1 MEGPR
6 APLQTELQS
15 VVRFLDSHLR
25 SEVKWSVT
33 SEYPMAFSEGNLNN
47 IRIIT
52 ENDEVLSHA
61 VLRPVIMK
69 TPAGLFKVGAI
80 GSVVT
85 STDHRG
91 QGLSTKTLE
100 SCLDAARLQGCD
112 FAILWTNLYDF
123 YRRLGFELAG
133 TEMSVVIDQELPLP
147 ASNLKFMD
155 TSKVDPVPLH
165 RLYSQH
171 SISSMRTLE
180 ETRRYLQIP
189 NMRIYTAWDERGVL
203 KAYAIEG
210 KGADLNGYL
219 HEWGGGVSNLLPL
232 FAHIRK
238 VQNRPITVIVP
249 QHSQNLMRKLQEH
262 GLKANEGYLG
272 MIKILNPASLFNKVK
287 RFARAIGVD
296 DFAIEDRQGK
306 FYLGSS
312 EGLFSTDSEQDMV
325 KLLFGPSK
333 PSEIHNFDAAVNATL
348 DRVLPLQ
355 MWIWGWDSI

>member
-1 MEGPR
+1 
-6 APLQTELQS
+6 
-15 VVRFLDSHLR
+15 
-25 SEVKWSVT
+25 
-33 SEYPMAFSEGNLNN
+33 
-47 IRIIT
+47 
-52 ENDEVLSHA
+52 
-61 VLRPVIMK
+61 
-69 TPAGLFKVGAI
+69 
-80 GSVVT
+80 
-85 STDHRG
+85 
-91 QGLSTKTLE
+91 
-100 SCLDAARLQGCD
+100 
-112 FAILWTNLYDF
+112 
-123 YRRLGFELAG
+123 
-133 TEMSVVIDQELPLP
+133 
-147 ASNLKFMD
+147 
-155 TSKVDPVPLH
+155 
-165 RLYSQH
+165 
-171 SISSMRTLE
+171 MRTLE